1 MESIYN
7 LVPEKYVEPYKPPMY
22 RSKYDPKAPLTS
34 STFGLHG
41 TTATVGGGINEI
53 KKNHTLSS
61 TFGPSSQSITSASNF
76 LKAGSKTKNSNS
88 LRAEVKAFTRPGA
101 GRKQP
106 VPRREDKPVM
116 GLRTSKNFITANAVE
131 AILSVPQMPQR
142 SSVDYMGKE
151 DYGKVPEYLSQV
163 KEEIRRENEMIDEY
177 VRKQI
182 GQEEDAPEEFTEMDE
197 AEREELIDKLKT
209 KWDAVNEKY
218 QKICHRV
225 KFESRGDINRKES
238 QETELKRLE
247 NDIMMLQRAGSV
259 MVSEA

>member
-41 TTATVGGGINEI
+41 TTATVGGGVNEI

-76 LKAGSKTKNSNS
+76 LKAGSKTKSMDKP
-88 LRAEVKAFTRPGA
+88 EIKTFTRPLLS
-101 GRKQP
+101 KKSL
-106 VPRREDKPVM
+106 VPRRDEKPVM

-131 AILSVPQMPQR
+131 AILSVPQMPQTE
-142 SSVDYMGKE
+142 SVDYLGKE
-151 DYGKVPEYLSQV
+151 DYGKVPDYLSQV
-163 KEEIRRENEMIDEY
+163 KEEIRRENDMIDEY
-177 VRKQI
+177 VRKQMS
-182 GQEEDAPEEFTEMDE
+182 QEEDAPEEFSEMNE
-197 AEREELIDKLKT
+197 AERQELIDKLKT

-238 QETELKRLE
+238 QESELKRLE

-259 MVSEA
+259 MISESY